1 MCEERYSPR
10 HQCKMKLLFKLEVY
24 KKENAKIDGIEEE
37 KIFTY
42 SIQAEEEL
50 LSLFISLNTLVG
62 FPSLIDF
69 RTMRGK
75 DTVMMELKI
84 HI

>member
-1 MCEERYSPR
+1 
-10 HQCKMKLLFKLEVY
+10 MKLLFKLEVY

>member
-1 MCEERYSPR
+1 
-10 HQCKMKLLFKLEVY
+10 MKLLFKLEVY

-50 LSLFISLNTLVG
+50 LSLFISFNTLVG

>member
-1 MCEERYSPR
+1 
-10 HQCKMKLLFKLEVY
+10 MKLLFKLEVY

-42 SIQAEEEL
+42 SIQAEEGL